1 MSANHAAHLT
11 ISLSAVCN
19 NWRALAKMAQGAEC
33 GAVVK
38 ADAYGCGMQQVAPAL
53 AKAGCKTFFVATIAE
68 GATLR
73 ALLPDS
79 IIYVFNG
86 LPPGA
91 ASEFSK
97 LKLCP
102 VLNSPIEVQE
112 WLSAFGQSPPFALH
126 FDTGINRLGIKPA
139 ELAEVPA
146 CKPDLILSHFI
157 NSEKFESPLIQMQ
170 VDAFEA
176 IRARYPSA
184 KACLAN
190 SSGIFQ
196 KAKPFYDMVRPGYA
210 LYGGNPT
217 PNQKNPMQNVV
228 TLHAPVLQVKN
239 VQAGETVGY
248 HATWTAK
255 RQSRLITLPVG
266 YADGYLR
273 SGSASN
279 NETGAQIAWN
289 GALYP
294 VVGRISMDLITA
306 DVTDA
311 AKPPQHGNMVE
322 LIGPHLPIDAVA
334 ARLKTIGYEVLTS
347 LGRRYERKY
356 IT

>member
-1 MSANHAAHLT
+1 MVDLVTHPKLT
-11 ISLSAVCN
+11 IELTAVAA
-19 NWRALAKMAQGAEC
+19 NWRALRELTQGAEC

-53 AKAGCKTFFVATIAE
+53 SKAGCKTYFVATIAE
-68 GATLR
+68 GIALR
-73 ALLPDS
+73 TLLPEVV
-79 IIYVFNG
+79 IYVFNG

-91 ASEFSK
+91 AAEFQKHK
-97 LKLCP
+97 LRP

-112 WLSAFGQSPPFALH
+112 WLAAFGKPPPYALH
-126 FDTGINRLGIKPA
+126 FDTGINRLGIKQA
-139 ELAEVPA
+139 ELSEVPL

-157 NSEKFESPLIQMQ
+157 NSVTFESPLIQNQ
-170 VDAFEA
+170 VHAFEA
-176 IRARYPSA
+176 IRACYPQA

-196 KAKPFYDMVRPGYA
+196 KQKAFYDMVRPGYA
-210 LYGGNPT
+210 LYGGNPV

-228 TLHAPVLQVKN
+228 TLQAPVLQVKN
-239 VQAGETVGY
+239 AQAGETVGY

-255 RQSRLITLPVG
+255 RQSRIITLPVG

-273 SGSASN
+273 SGSAAN
-279 NETGAQIAWN
+279 NENGAQVAWD

-311 AKPPQHGNMVE
+311 KNPPQRGDMVE
-322 LIGPHLPIDAVA
+322 LIGPHLPVEAVA

-347 LGRRYERKY
+347 LGRRYERTY
-356 IT
+356 I